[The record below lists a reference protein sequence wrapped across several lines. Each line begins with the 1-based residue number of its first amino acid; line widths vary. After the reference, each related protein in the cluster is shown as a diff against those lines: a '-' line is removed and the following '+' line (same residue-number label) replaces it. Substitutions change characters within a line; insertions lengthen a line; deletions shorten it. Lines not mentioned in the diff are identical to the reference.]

1 MLQSINLNNFKVI
14 LDIDNI
20 IIHDNDTK
28 LIYKSTITDFRL
40 HIMNLINKKI
50 YICKDNNHFYDF
62 LLYKL
67 NNGLIKIYLDND
79 DLFIEII
86 LNNRLSLKPYKIN
99 IT

>member
-1 MLQSINLNNFKVI
+1 MSQSINLNNFKVI

-20 IIHDNDTK
+20 FIEDINTN
-28 LIYKSTITDFRL
+28 LIYKSTMTNFRL
-40 HIMNLINKKI
+40 YIMNLINKKL

-62 LLYKL
+62 ILYKL
-67 NNGLIKIYLDND
+67 KNNLVKIYLNND

-86 LNNRLSLKPYKIN
+86 LNNTSSLEPYKIN